1 MKSKPFLLVTRA
13 MASVAHPCCVFP
25 LALPSPRHQVEVVC
39 GICHI
44 AIKTQIWQYVCL
56 HTLHPPVRMTK
67 KDALQKSNRTS
78 INALLKSF
86 FYTEK
91 QSRNT
96 EYFQLLSSVVGRIP
110 GGEGRSEPQ
119 IDRGLT
125 LQVFRAG
132 VHPCDKISGILD
144 TSLSLIALYVNCL
157 QCQQ

>member
-1 MKSKPFLLVTRA
+1 MLAFTVLPPCLPYFSPHEEQALFVTRA
-13 MASVAHPCCVFP
+13 MDSFAHPCCVLS
-25 LALPSPRHQVEVVC
+25 LALPSSRHQAEVVC

-44 AIKTQIWQYVCL
+44 ATKTQAWQYVCL
-56 HTLHPPVRMTK
+56 HILHPPVRMTK
-67 KDALQKSNRTS
+67 KDTLQKSNGTS

-96 EYFQLLSSVVGRIP
+96 EYFQLLSFVVGRIP

-125 LQVFRAG
+125 LQVFRAD
-132 VHPCDKISGILD
+132 VHSCDEI
-144 TSLSLIALYVNCL
+144 
-157 QCQQ
+157 